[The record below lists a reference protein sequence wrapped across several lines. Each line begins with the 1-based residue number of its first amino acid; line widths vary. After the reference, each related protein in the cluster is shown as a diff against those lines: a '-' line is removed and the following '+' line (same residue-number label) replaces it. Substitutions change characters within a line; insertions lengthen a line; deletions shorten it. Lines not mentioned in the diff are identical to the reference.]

1 MKRTTI
7 SILLASAVLGGWL
20 LNRTLAQQAPAPQ
33 PPAPARIAVCDV
45 VHVINQ
51 SDWSEDVL
59 SKLGKQRAAMVARRK
74 KVLDEADQKR
84 KELKVLKEGS
94 AEYARRQFAIRQVL
108 IRLGEQEKLDQA
120 QAENERYFTSLNQ
133 YNKIREIVAQIA
145 KQRGIDIVLYQ
156 WSGALSAQSASSLL
170 QRIDDQKVLYVA
182 DGKDLD
188 ITEEVM
194 KRVNAAYAAM
204 RK

>member
-20 LNRTLAQQAPAPQ
+20 LNQTLAQQDAAPQ

-59 SKLGKQRAAMVARRK
+59 GKLGKQRAEMKARRTR
-74 KVLDEADQKR
+74 VLEEADRKN
-84 KELKVLKEGS
+84 KELSVLKAGS
-94 AEYARRQFAIRQVL
+94 ADHARGRFEIRQAL
-108 IRLGEQEKLDQA
+108 IRLEEQEKVDNA

-145 KQRGIDIVLYQ
+145 KQRDIDIVLYQ
-156 WSGALSAQSASSLL
+156 WSGSLSAQSSSSLL

-182 DGKDLD
+182 KGKGLN
-188 ITEEVM
+188 ITKEV
-194 KRVNAAYAAM
+194 KDRVNAAYAAM